1 MLKAGNPCPVPHVA
15 TCLAQAERSGQSHEL
30 ALLKTAEDRPQDDT
44 SIREVHAE
52 GHLRRRLSTL
62 KMLLS
67 GHLHRGKL
75 ILTDRR
81 TAPAKFFPFWG
92 REDFVGLRK
101 ILPGTPGLTTSR
113 DSRPWLSSRAKLGS
127 LLRGTSFTKN
137 GTLSEGYAPLS
148 SVGCQLSRSSSSLP
162 LLRQS

>member
-1 MLKAGNPCPVPHVA
+1 MSGTSCSYLLSASQEKWSIPRTSTSNTAG
-15 TCLAQAERSGQSHEL
+15 
-30 ALLKTAEDRPQDDT
+30 DRPRNDT
-44 SIREVHAE
+44 SIWEVHAE
-52 GHLRRRLSTL
+52 GHFRRRLSTL

-75 ILTDRR
+75 ILTDRK
-81 TAPAKFFPFWG
+81 TASAKFFPFWG

-137 GTLSEGYAPLS
+137 RTFSEGYAPHP
-148 SVGCQLSRSSSSLP
+148 Q
-162 LLRQS
+162 